1 MAPEEVVPT
10 VATIAILPS
19 GKNQFPEQGMHERA
33 RTENERIHAST
44 GVFFQRTLKGRA
56 TKGVVVLGR
65 NLERTYV

>member
-1 MAPEEVVPT
+1 MT
-10 VATIAILPS
+10 ILPS
-19 GKNQFPEQGMHERA
+19 GKSQFLEQGLHEGA